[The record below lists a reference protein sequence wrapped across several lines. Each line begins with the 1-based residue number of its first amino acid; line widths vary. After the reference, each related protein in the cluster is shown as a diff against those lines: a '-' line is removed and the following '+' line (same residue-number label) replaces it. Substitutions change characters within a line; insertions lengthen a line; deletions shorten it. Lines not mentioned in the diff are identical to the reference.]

1 MSHTGGARCIVRGMR
16 VRPPRTDYRLAQLDE
31 TATPAEPYALFT
43 KWFSRI
49 LKAGGPDP
57 HAFALATADRR
68 GAASVRMMLLKE
80 WSELGFVFATNQ
92 RSRKGREIAATKR
105 ASMLFYWPALQRQV
119 RIEGA
124 IAPVSEADSDTF
136 FRERPRDAQLGAWAS
151 RQSTVIAGRATIAA
165 RLAAATK
172 RFEGRDVER
181 PAYWGGY
188 RLVAKRIEF
197 WQGRASRL
205 HDRILYTRTA
215 RGWKKQRLS
224 P

>member
-1 MSHTGGARCIVRGMR
+1 MRRMR
-16 VRPPRTDYRLAQLDE
+16 VRPPRTDYRLGQLTE
-31 TATPAEPYALFT
+31 AATPAEPYALFT
-43 KWFSRI
+43 RWFSRV
-49 LKAGGPDP
+49 LEAGGPDP

-68 GAASVRMMLLKE
+68 GAPSVRMMLLKE
-80 WSELGFVFATNQ
+80 WSERGFVFATNQ

-105 ASMLFYWPALQRQV
+105 ASLLFYWPAQQRQV

-124 IAPVSEADSDTF
+124 IAPVSEAESDLY

-151 RQSTVIAGRATIAA
+151 RQSTVIAGRETIAG
-165 RLAAATK
+165 RLAAATAK
-172 RFEGRDVER
+172 FAGHDVER
-181 PAYWGGY
+181 PEYWGGY

-205 HDRILYTRTA
+205 HDRIVYTRTP